1 MSTMDRS
8 HGGAGRPP
16 PSYGKRRA
24 RGAREIPHARAVCY
38 EPAVRAVTLL
48 LSLLV
53 LATSGLACAP
63 VQKGASYTD
72 DARRAYDRAM
82 ESFADEDCIT
92 AEPLFRDIR
101 ATYPY
106 TRYAALSE
114 LREAD
119 CMAMQDKHAEAIEIY
134 QRFARVRA
142 SHEDVPY
149 ARFKAAESQ
158 FEQIPSEW
166 FLSPPAHERDLR
178 AARDALKDLR
188 RFLLDYPSQNEA
200 PKAAEM
206 EKKTLGLLAR
216 HELYVADFYLIR
228 EKPKAAISRLRDLLR
243 SYEGSGYEPQA
254 LLLMGRTQLFMKER
268 EAAHATFRELIARYP
283 SSGSAV
289 QAERYLAETGG

>member
-1 MSTMDRS
+1 MS
-8 HGGAGRPP
+8 GPGPL
-16 PSYGKRRA
+16 
-24 RGAREIPHARAVCY
+24 RGEKLCY
-38 EPAVRAVTLL
+38 VRAVRVTLL
-48 LSLLV
+48 SSLLAL
-53 LATSGLACAP
+53 LACSSACAP
-63 VQKGASYTD
+63 VRKTGSYSD
-72 DARRAYDRAM
+72 DARRAYERAM
-82 ESFADEDCIT
+82 ESFEDEDCIT

-101 ATYPY
+101 ANYPY

-119 CMAMQDKHAEAIEIY
+119 CLAIQDKHAEAIEIY

-158 FEQIPSEW
+158 VEQIPSEW

-188 RFLLDYPSQNEA
+188 RFLLDFPDSVHSAEA
-200 PKAAEM
+200 TEM
-206 EKKTLGLLAR
+206 EKKVLILLAR
-216 HELYVADFYLIR
+216 HELYVADFYLTR
-228 EKPKAAISRLRDLLR
+228 EKPKAAIARLRGMLQ

-254 LLLMGRTQLFMKER
+254 LLLMGRTQLFMEDR
-268 EAAHATFRELIARYP
+268 VAAHATFRELIARYP
-283 SSGSAV
+283 KSGSAV

>member
-1 MSTMDRS
+1 
-8 HGGAGRPP
+8 
-16 PSYGKRRA
+16 
-24 RGAREIPHARAVCY
+24 VCY
-38 EPAVRAVTLL
+38 VRAVRVVTPFLL
-48 LSLLV
+48 AALV
-53 LATSGLACAP
+53 IVGCAP
-63 VQKGASYTD
+63 VQKTGSYTD
-72 DARRAYDRAM
+72 DARRAYERAM
-82 ESFADEDCIT
+82 SSFESEDCIT

-101 ATYPY
+101 ANYPY

-119 CMAMQDKHAEAIEIY
+119 CLSMQDKHAEAIEVY

-158 FEQIPSEW
+158 FAQIPTEW
-166 FLSPPAHERDLR
+166 LLSPPAHERDLR

-188 RFLLDYPSQNEA
+188 RFLLDFPDQEQA
-200 PKAAEM
+200 AEAAEM

-283 SSGSAV
+283 TSGSAV
-289 QAERYLAETGG
+289 EAERYLAETGG

>member
-1 MSTMDRS
+1 MRNLVLFLS
-8 HGGAGRPP
+8 A
-16 PSYGKRRA
+16 
-24 RGAREIPHARAVCY
+24 
-38 EPAVRAVTLL
+38 L
-48 LSLLV
+48 LSF
-53 LATSGLACAP
+53 SCIP
-63 VQKGASYTD
+63 VQKKQTNYAD
-72 DARRAYDRAM
+72 DARRAYEKAM
-82 ESFADEDCIT
+82 SSFENKDCLT

-101 ATYPY
+101 ANYPY

-119 CMAMQDKHAEAIEIY
+119 CLASQDKHAEAIEIY

-149 ARFKAAESQ
+149 ARYKAAQSQ
-158 FEQIPSEW
+158 FEQIPNEW

-188 RFLLDYPSQNEA
+188 RYLLDFPDDSNVPDA
-200 PKAAEM
+200 TGM
-206 EKKTLGLLAR
+206 EKKTLALLAR

-228 EKPKAAISRLRDLLR
+228 EQPKAAIGRLQDLLR

-254 LLLMGRTQLFMKER
+254 LLLMGRTQLFMKDR
-268 EAAHATFRELIARYP
+268 PAAHETFRALIARYP
-283 SSGSAV
+283 ESGSAV